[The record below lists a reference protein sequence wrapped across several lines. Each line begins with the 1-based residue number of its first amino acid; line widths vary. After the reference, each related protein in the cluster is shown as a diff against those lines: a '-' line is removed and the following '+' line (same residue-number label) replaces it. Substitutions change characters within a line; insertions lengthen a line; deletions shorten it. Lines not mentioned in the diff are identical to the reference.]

1 MGYLFL
7 IISVLSGVIKGFFAK
22 KVSDKT
28 NCLKSA
34 VVSNLIRMVFCIPI
48 GLLFIAAEGKGI
60 NLAVSYY
67 DLLISAFG
75 GIVTSIFIVS
85 WLLAVRKTA
94 YTTIDAFLSMGI
106 FVPIVLSL
114 VFYEES
120 ISISQIIGLLLLI
133 CSVFIMSVYSNKNK
147 QKLTI
152 TTLILLL
159 ISGVA
164 CGLADFSQ
172 KMFNYSNSEISA
184 SVFNFYIYV
193 FSAITLAVTLPFFK
207 AKKTTEKTETVE
219 KRSGIDIIKILYIA
233 IMAVFLFANTYFKTL
248 AASILDSVML
258 YPLSQGLSLL
268 LSLIMSAVFFKEKIK
283 PISITGIT
291 VLFVGLLFINV
302 IKF

>member
-7 IISVLSGVIKGFFAK
+7 IISVISGATKGFFAK
-22 KVSDKT
+22 KVSDRT
-28 NCLKSA
+28 NDLKSA
-34 VVSNLIRMVFCIPI
+34 VISNLIRMVFCIPI
-48 GLLFIAAEGKGI
+48 GLLFILAEGNGI
-60 NLAVSYY
+60 NLLISYK

-75 GIVTSIFIVS
+75 GVVTSIFIVS

-106 FVPIVLSL
+106 FVPILLSL
-114 VFYEES
+114 VLYKEN
-120 ISISQIIGLLLLI
+120 ISLSQIIGLLLLI
-133 CSVFIMSVYSNKNK
+133 FAVMLMSVYSNKNK

-152 TTLILLL
+152 KTLILL
-159 ISGVA
+159 IITGVA

-193 FSAITLAVTLPFFK
+193 FSAITLAITLPFFK
-207 AKKTTEKTETVE
+207 NNKKSETEECQK
-219 KRSGIDIIKILYIA
+219 SIDKIKLLYIA

-248 AASILDSVML
+248 AANILDSVML

-268 LSLIMSAVFFKEKIK
+268 LSLIMSALFFKEKIK
-283 PISITGIT
+283 PISIIGIT
-291 VLFVGLLFINV
+291 VLFV
-302 IKF
+302 

>member
-7 IISVLSGVIKGFFAK
+7 IISVISGATKGFFAK
-22 KVSDKT
+22 KVSDRT
-28 NCLKSA
+28 NGLKSA
-34 VVSNLIRMVFCIPI
+34 VISNLIRMVFCIPI
-48 GLLFIAAEGKGI
+48 GLLFILAEGNGI
-60 NLAVSYY
+60 NLLISYK

-75 GIVTSIFIVS
+75 GVVTSIFIVS

-94 YTTIDAFLSMGI
+94 YTTIDAFLSMGM
-106 FVPIVLSL
+106 FVPILLSL
-114 VFYEES
+114 VLYKEN
-120 ISISQIIGLLLLI
+120 ISLSQIIGLLFLI
-133 CSVFIMSVYSNKNK
+133 FAVMLMSVYSNKNK
-147 QKLTI
+147 QKI
-152 TTLILLL
+152 TVKTLILL
-159 ISGVA
+159 IITGVA

-193 FSAITLAVTLPFFK
+193 FSAITLAITLPFFK
-207 AKKTTEKTETVE
+207 NSKKDEIIECQK
-219 KRSGIDIIKILYIA
+219 SIDKIKLLYIA

-248 AASILDSVML
+248 AANVLDSVML

-268 LSLIMSAVFFKEKIK
+268 LSLIMSALFFKEKIK
-283 PISITGIT
+283 PISIIGIT

>member
-7 IISVLSGVIKGFFAK
+7 IISVISGATKGFFAK
-22 KVSDKT
+22 KVSDRT
-28 NCLKSA
+28 NGLKSA
-34 VVSNLIRMVFCIPI
+34 VISNLIRMVFCIPI
-48 GLLFIAAEGKGI
+48 GLLFILAEGNGI
-60 NLAVSYY
+60 NLLISYK
-67 DLLISAFG
+67 DLFISAFG
-75 GIVTSIFIVS
+75 GVVTSIFIVS

-106 FVPIVLSL
+106 FVPILLSL
-114 VFYEES
+114 VLYKEN
-120 ISISQIIGLLLLI
+120 ISLSQIIGLLLLI
-133 CSVFIMSVYSNKNK
+133 FAVMLMSVYSNKNK
-147 QKLTI
+147 QKLTVK
-152 TTLILLL
+152 TLILL
-159 ISGVA
+159 IITGVA

-193 FSAITLAVTLPFFK
+193 FSAITLAITLPFFK
-207 AKKTTEKTETVE
+207 NSKKDEIVE
-219 KRSGIDIIKILYIA
+219 CQKSIDKIKLLYIA

-248 AASILDSVML
+248 AANVLDSVML

-268 LSLIMSAVFFKEKIK
+268 LSLIMSALFFKEKIK
-283 PISITGIT
+283 PISIIGIT

>member
-7 IISVLSGVIKGFFAK
+7 IISVISGATKGFFAK
-22 KVSDKT
+22 KVSDRT
-28 NCLKSA
+28 NGLKSA
-34 VVSNLIRMVFCIPI
+34 VISNLIRMVFCIPI
-48 GLLFIAAEGKGI
+48 GLLFILAEGNGI
-60 NLAVSYY
+60 NLLISYK

-75 GIVTSIFIVS
+75 GVVTSIFIVS

-94 YTTIDAFLSMGI
+94 YTTIDAFLSMGM
-106 FVPIVLSL
+106 FVPILLSL
-114 VFYEES
+114 VLYKEN
-120 ISISQIIGLLLLI
+120 ISLSQIIGLLFLI
-133 CSVFIMSVYSNKNK
+133 FAVMLMSVYSNKNK
-147 QKLTI
+147 QKI
-152 TTLILLL
+152 TVKTLILL
-159 ISGVA
+159 IITGVA

-193 FSAITLAVTLPFFK
+193 FSAITLAITLPFFK
-207 AKKTTEKTETVE
+207 NSKKDEIAECQK
-219 KRSGIDIIKILYIA
+219 SIDKIKILYIA

-248 AASILDSVML
+248 AANVLDSVML

-268 LSLIMSAVFFKEKIK
+268 LSLIMSALFFKEKIK
-283 PISITGIT
+283 PISIIGIT

>member
-7 IISVLSGVIKGFFAK
+7 IISVISGATKGFFAK
-22 KVSDKT
+22 KVSDRT
-28 NCLKSA
+28 NGLKSA
-34 VVSNLIRMVFCIPI
+34 VISNLIRMVFCIPI
-48 GLLFIAAEGKGI
+48 GLLFILAEGNGI
-60 NLAVSYY
+60 NLLISYK

-75 GIVTSIFIVS
+75 GVVTSIFIVS

-94 YTTIDAFLSMGI
+94 YTTIDAFLSMGM
-106 FVPIVLSL
+106 FVPILLSL
-114 VFYEES
+114 VLYKEN
-120 ISISQIIGLLLLI
+120 ISLSQIIGLLFLI
-133 CSVFIMSVYSNKNK
+133 FAVMLMSVYSNKNK
-147 QKLTI
+147 QKI
-152 TTLILLL
+152 TVKTLILL
-159 ISGVA
+159 IITGVA

-193 FSAITLAVTLPFFK
+193 FSAITLAITLPFFK
-207 AKKTTEKTETVE
+207 NSKKDEIVE
-219 KRSGIDIIKILYIA
+219 CQKSIDKIKLLYIA

-248 AASILDSVML
+248 AANVLDSVML

-268 LSLIMSAVFFKEKIK
+268 LSLIMSALFFKEKIK
-283 PISITGIT
+283 PISIIGIT

>member
-7 IISVLSGVIKGFFAK
+7 IISVISGATKGFFAK
-22 KVSDKT
+22 KVSDRT
-28 NCLKSA
+28 NGLKSA
-34 VVSNLIRMVFCIPI
+34 VISNLIRMVFCIPI
-48 GLLFIAAEGKGI
+48 GLLFILAEGNGI
-60 NLAVSYY
+60 NLLISYN

-75 GIVTSIFIVS
+75 GVVTSIFIVS

-94 YTTIDAFLSMGI
+94 YTTIDAFLSMGM
-106 FVPIVLSL
+106 FVPILLSL
-114 VFYEES
+114 ILYKEN
-120 ISISQIIGLLLLI
+120 ISLSQIIGLLLLI
-133 CSVFIMSVYSNKNK
+133 FAVMLMSVYSNKNK
-147 QKLTI
+147 QKLTVK
-152 TTLILLL
+152 TLILL
-159 ISGVA
+159 IITGVA

-193 FSAITLAVTLPFFK
+193 FSAITLAITLPFFK
-207 AKKTTEKTETVE
+207 NSKKDEIVE
-219 KRSGIDIIKILYIA
+219 CQKSIDKIKLLYIA

-248 AASILDSVML
+248 AANVLDSVML

-268 LSLIMSAVFFKEKIK
+268 LSLIMSALFFKEKIK
-283 PISITGIT
+283 PISIIGIT